1 MTSFGPCNTHGGMG
15 VSVGVNVNVGISVG
29 EGETDRQMDEIV
41 DSRSKLQALLGL
53 PILTFAYPFGAY
65 DKDALHY
72 VHFAGY
78 SAAMGLG
85 NDTLQGNK
93 NLFYLY
99 RMVVNGNQNL
109 ESFALLLPWRG
120 ELTNLTALTLVP

>member
-1 MTSFGPCNTHGGMG
+1 MG
-15 VSVGVNVNVGISVG
+15 T
-29 EGETDRQMDEIV
+29 EGWYNDEADPSI
-41 DSRSKLQALLGL
+41 DLLRRDGFD
-53 PILTFAYPFGAY
+53 PVAFAYPFGAY

-109 ESFALLLPWRG
+109 ESFALPLPWRG
-120 ELTNLTALTLVP
+120 DVTNLTALTLVP